1 MLCRLENHQ
10 VMVKKTHFLCHL
22 EMFHKPLKHAGAFI
36 NPNSAHTDTL
46 KAYGVIKVTN
56 LLYSDAVFN

>member
-1 MLCRLENHQ
+1 
-10 VMVKKTHFLCHL
+10 MVKKTHFLCHL

-46 KAYGVIKVTN
+46 KAHGVIKVTN